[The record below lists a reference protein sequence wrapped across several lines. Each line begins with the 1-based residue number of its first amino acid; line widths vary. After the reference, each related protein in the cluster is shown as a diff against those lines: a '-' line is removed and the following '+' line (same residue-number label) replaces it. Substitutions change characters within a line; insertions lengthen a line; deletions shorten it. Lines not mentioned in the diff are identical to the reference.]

1 MKAVIQAIP
10 TYVMS
15 VFKLPIMAVIN
26 DLNKFCSKFWWNQDF
41 DKASIHWK
49 KWEKMSRAKSEGGL
63 GFKEI
68 NCFNKALLA
77 NQAWRALKNLQAL
90 WVRIMKAIHYPYT
103 NFLDAKKG
111 ASPS

>member
-15 VFKLPIMAVIN
+15 VFKLPMGVIN

-77 NQAWRALKNLQAL
+77 KQAWRALKNPQAL
-90 WVRIMKAIHYPYT
+90 WVRIMKAIHYPCT